1 MNEDNQDKRKS
12 NENLQ
17 KQPPSNPNLDHACKL
32 NPKFCVSCGDGLQK
46 ASRFCGNCGASTAES
61 SNLTRRNQEVD
72 STANRIMIAQLR
84 DDASDAQLY
93 FPEIIRV
100 RVRLNPVNIQIH
112 HFLGLIN
119 QITQNSKKQEIASII
134 QEALQSVDLTKA
146 ESILEEALD
155 PITKIIPEIINAC
168 GAILLR
174 AWPESKQFVKH
185 SWLDNPAQE
194 GENIQQELRRALQV
208 HLQDLTLIQTHF
220 QQLQDYHLRYHAIMT
235 RTGIWDVMLGFAA
248 GFFGGGLGSIGAQ
261 AWENWRG
268 KSDAEF
274 IQSFGNAVDQFS
286 NAALAFTQKT
296 EQEVEAVLKGFLK
309 KLYDLNLSVISALEA
324 SIETEDISRIY
335 QKLHFSDSASK
346 PDEDDKQFL
355 EIVISN
361 LRDQKISAR
370 SESNIREVLGLV

>member
-1 MNEDNQDKRKS
+1 MNEDNQEKRKS

-46 ASRFCGNCGASTAES
+46 ASRFCGNCGASTAEP
-61 SNLTRRNQEVD
+61 SNFTRRNQEVD

-146 ESILEEALD
+146 ESMLEEALD

-168 GAILLR
+168 GAILLE

-185 SWLDNPAQE
+185 PWLDNPTQE
-194 GENIQQELRRALQV
+194 GKNIQQELRQALQV
-208 HLQDLTLIQTHF
+208 HRQDLTLIQTHF
-220 QQLQDYHLRYHAIMT
+220 QQLQEYHPRYHAIMT
-235 RTGIWDVMLGFAA
+235 RIGIWDFVLGFAA

-268 KSDAEF
+268 KSDVEF

-324 SIETEDISRIY
+324 FIETEDISRIY

-346 PDEDDKQFL
+346 PDEDDKQFF